1 MSKTP
6 RSSSALREPGRSEA
20 RAVGALLLAGTGLV
34 ALTVILPHP
43 SGADTSALVATA
55 AAMFVIG
62 LLTFCLARRIPIV
75 ATHLLLAGVA
85 ALTGALI
92 FESGIAT
99 GQYGAIFVWATLIS
113 AYFFPRRLAVAQLAW
128 LLLVY
133 AAALASVENIAGY
146 SPLAR
151 WLFSA
156 VTLTVVMAL
165 TSAIVARR
173 AKADLRARR
182 FFELSHDML
191 STSDMSGHF
200 VELNSAWEECLGYT
214 GEELRA
220 QPFVEFVHPDDRE
233 RTEAVVAGLFEGVEL
248 VGFENR
254 YRAKGGSWHWLR
266 WSATLAA
273 DEALIYARATDVTE
287 LKRIETEREH
297 LLSKVEALAHS
308 DALTGL
314 PNRRALDE
322 LLVAGMTRA
331 RRSGSPLCLAV
342 LDLDR
347 FKIYNDSHGHLAGD
361 RALRDCAAAWDAK
374 LRGGDIVAR
383 FGGEEFVVVLPDC
396 PLDGAAETLE
406 RLRAATP
413 EGQTCSVGLACWD
426 FAETAE
432 ELLGRADTALYA
444 AKDAGRDRLVQA
456 LPAES

>member
-1 MSKTP
+1 MGRALHS
-6 RSSSALREPGRSEA
+6 RSILREPGRSEA
-20 RAVGALLLAGTGLV
+20 RAVGALLLASAGLV
-34 ALTVILPHP
+34 VLTVVLPHP
-43 SGADTSALVATA
+43 GDADIPALSAIA
-55 AAMFVIG
+55 AAMSALG
-62 LLTFCLARRIPIV
+62 LLVFGFSRHIPIV

-85 ALTGALI
+85 ALTGVLI

-113 AYFFPRRLAVAQLAW
+113 AYFFPRRHAVAHLAW
-128 LLLVY
+128 LLAVY
-133 AAALASVENIAGY
+133 AVALATVDNTAGY
-146 SPLAR
+146 SPLTR
-151 WLFSA
+151 WLFTCVSL
-156 VTLTVVMAL
+156 VVVMAL
-165 TSAIVARR
+165 TSAIVVRR

-182 FFELSHDML
+182 FFDLSHDML
-191 STSDMSGHF
+191 ATSDMSGHF
-200 VELNSAWEECLGYT
+200 VELNAAWEACLGYT

-233 RTEAVVAGLFEGVEL
+233 RTEAVAGGLFEGVEL

-254 YRAKGGSWHWLR
+254 YRAKDGSWHWLR

-273 DEALIYARATDVTE
+273 DEALTYSRATDVTE
-287 LKRIETEREH
+287 LKRVETEREH

-322 LLVAGMTRA
+322 LLVTGMMRA
-331 RRSGSPLCLAV
+331 RRSGSPLCLAI

-347 FKIYNDSHGHLAGD
+347 FKVYNDSHGHLAGD
-361 RALRDCAAAWDAK
+361 RALRDCAAAWDAE

-396 PLDGAAETLE
+396 PLDDAAETLE

-413 EGQTCSVGLACWD
+413 QSQTCSAGLALWD

-444 AKDAGRDRLVQA
+444 AKDAGRDRLVRS
-456 LPAES
+456 LPVES